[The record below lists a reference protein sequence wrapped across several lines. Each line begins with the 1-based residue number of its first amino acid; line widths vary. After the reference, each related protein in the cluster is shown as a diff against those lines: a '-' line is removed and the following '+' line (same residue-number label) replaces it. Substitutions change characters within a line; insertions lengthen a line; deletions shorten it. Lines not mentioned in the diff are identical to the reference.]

1 MQERIFFRNIPLSN
15 WIEREMLIED
25 GLDTSRQ
32 LTAEAVFTPPALPTG
47 DTPLAIAKLLQ
58 EVKGTPPKAAPLAAP
73 VDGSASNRA
82 GAAYA
87 PRYGVWGAIG
97 IVFRLSGLRHLC
109 NPLEDF
115 SVWKSMM
122 RLMAEPLVAGRV
134 DTGLLRDFGT
144 WMTSEQR
151 RVNALC
157 RRLLQDPDE
166 ADSATQDVFLKA
178 YQALLREEE
187 RGEDGKVLDDPTRW
201 LSKIAVNTC
210 LDRLRSKKWQIWR
223 RRPAPEDEA
232 TILSMTASQTPE
244 SEDRY
249 FAGQISGRLTAALA
263 RLSDRQRAVFTLRHY
278 EEMSLEEI
286 GQILGLDVGTV
297 KAHMFRAVS
306 KLRVDLRDLYEGRQ
320 HERARTFK

>member
-1 MQERIFFRNIPLSN
+1 
-15 WIEREMLIED
+15 
-25 GLDTSRQ
+25 
-32 LTAEAVFTPPALPTG
+32 
-47 DTPLAIAKLLQ
+47 
-58 EVKGTPPKAAPLAAP
+58 
-73 VDGSASNRA
+73 
-82 GAAYA
+82 
-87 PRYGVWGAIG
+87 
-97 IVFRLSGLRHLC
+97 
-109 NPLEDF
+109 
-115 SVWKSMM
+115 MM

-134 DTGLLRDFGT
+134 ETGLLRDFGT

-157 RRLLQDPDE
+157 RHMLQDPDE

-178 YQALLREEE
+178 YQAMVREDA
-187 RGEDGKVLDDPTRW
+187 REDGRTLDDPGRW

-232 TILSMTASQTPE
+232 TILAMTASQSPG

-249 FAGQISGRLTAALA
+249 FAGQIHGRLNAALE
-263 RLSDRQRAVFTLRHY
+263 RLSARQRTVFTLRHY

-297 KAHMFRAVS
+297 KAHMFRAIA
-306 KLRVDLRDLYEGRQ
+306 KLRVELRDLYEGRN
-320 HERARTFK
+320 HERARTFE

>member
-1 MQERIFFRNIPLSN
+1 
-15 WIEREMLIED
+15 
-25 GLDTSRQ
+25 
-32 LTAEAVFTPPALPTG
+32 
-47 DTPLAIAKLLQ
+47 
-58 EVKGTPPKAAPLAAP
+58 
-73 VDGSASNRA
+73 
-82 GAAYA
+82 
-87 PRYGVWGAIG
+87 
-97 IVFRLSGLRHLC
+97 
-109 NPLEDF
+109 
-115 SVWKSMM
+115 M

-157 RRLLQDPDE
+157 RRLLQDSDE

-178 YQALLREEE
+178 YQALLREEK

-232 TILSMTASQTPE
+232 TILSMTASQAPE

-249 FAGQISGRLTAALA
+249 FAGEIGGRLTVALA
-263 RLSDRQRAVFTLRHY
+263 RLSDRQRTVFTLRHY

-306 KLRVDLRDLYEGRQ
+306 KLRADLRDLYEGRQ